1 MHGGWQ
7 LFSPTLLVE
16 MEGRLLIWWVTLYVL
31 TSVWRRGER
40 EKHTRAPT
48 RLASPGGAGCGVA
61 RRWARAHDVR
71 VYSLPKSGPKPR
83 RPTASFCCLFCYKS
97 VSNTFDRDRASR
109 LRDAVTLGRSSLYIC
124 VATTEIGID
133 QQPQK
138 HQHI

>member
-1 MHGGWQ
+1 MYLQ
-7 LFSPTLLVE
+7 VC
-16 MEGRLLIWWVTLYVL
+16 
-31 TSVWRRGER
+31 GEE
-40 EKHTRAPT
+40 EKGENTRA
-48 RLASPGGAGCGVA
+48 RSLASPLQAGRGVA
-61 RRWARAHDVR
+61 WRGDGR